1 MSLSLRPYQHDVVEE
16 AERRIAA
23 GDKRIVLVAPTGSG
37 KTVIACEIIRRA
49 TRQYKTALV
58 LAHRREII
66 AQTSRKLHAEVISH
80 GIIQAGFSPRPME
93 SVQVASVQ
101 TLWVRAVRSEAMQ
114 LPPADLLI
122 VDECHHAPATTYT
135 KIIDAIPKPRSSA

>member
-1 MSLSLRPYQHDVVEE
+1 VSFSLRPYQVDIVEDV
-16 AERRIAA
+16 ARRIAA

-37 KTVIACEIIRRA
+37 KTVIACEIIRRV
-49 TRQYKTALV
+49 TQQYKTALV

-66 AQTSRKLHAEVISH
+66 THTSRKLHAEGISH
-80 GIIQAGFSPRPME
+80 GIIAAGFSPRPTE
-93 SVQVASVQ
+93 RVQVASVQ
-101 TLWVRAVRSEAMQ
+101 TLWVRGVRSEAMQ

-135 KIIDAIPKPRSSA
+135 KIIDPIPKPRSSA